1 MKVRFEDAGS
11 GAGTSPGAQPPA
23 ASPDRIPDGP
33 GGRRTRAVSE
43 GAARPTIKAVAAAAG
58 VSTAAVSQAVNG
70 TGRIS
75 EATRRRVLDAA
86 AELGWSPSASASAL
100 RRARTRTIALVVRR
114 PTDVLG
120 ADPHFSELITGLE
133 GELAPRGYGLLLHL
147 VADMA
152 QESAL
157 YERLAAEGRIDG
169 AVLTD
174 ARADDPRPRLLRSLG
189 LPAVLLGAPDPASPV
204 PGVGLGQQDAG
215 VREAVAHLL
224 ELGHRRFAYI
234 AGPSDLVHTGLRRAA
249 FEDALAGAG
258 LRPVAVRHT
267 DFSERAAVAVTEE
280 LLGLAD
286 RPTALVFSNDSM
298 AVCGVGTAQRGGLL
312 VPGDVSVVGYDNL
325 PLGRWLHP
333 GSPPW
338 TSRCS
343 GSARPP
349 PVPCSSGA
357 ARTYPRRSS
366 TDARAWSFGSPPVP
380 YRPRPEAWA
389 RYCVPHAA
397 RRGTPRPAPRLTR
410 PGPNGPVPAA
420 PAPPRTSKRS
430 EKDHATPQRPAH
442 P

>member
-1 MKVRFEDAGS
+1 MEA
-11 GAGTSPGAQPPA
+11 SPGSDVPGARPGR
-23 ASPDRIPDGP
+23 SLDGHP
-33 GGRRTRAVSE
+33 GERGIRAGVE

-86 AELGWSPSASASAL
+86 AELGWSPSASATAL

-157 YERLAAEGRIDG
+157 YERLVAEGRIDG

-174 ARADDPRPRLLRSLG
+174 ARTDDPRPQLLRDLG

-204 PGVGLGQQDAG
+204 PGVGLGQQGAG
-215 VREAVAHLL
+215 VRETVAHLL
-224 ELGHRRFAYI
+224 ELGHRRLAYI
-234 AGPSDLVHTGLRRAA
+234 AGPADLVHTRLRLAA
-249 FEDALAGAG
+249 FEEALAEAG

-267 DFSERAAVAVTEE
+267 DFTEEAAVAVTEE
-280 LLGLAD
+280 LLALPD
-286 RPTALVFSNDSM
+286 RPTALVFPNDSM
-298 AVCGVGTAQRGGLL
+298 AVCGIGTAQRSGFR
-312 VPGDVSVVGYDNL
+312 VPGEVSVVGYDNL

-333 GSPPW
+333 RLTTVDQQVQRVGAAAAR
-338 TSRCS
+338 TLLVRC
-343 GSARPP
+343 GENVPP
-349 PVPCSSGA
+349 PVLDG
-357 ARTYPRRSS
+357 
-366 TDARAWSFGSPPVP
+366 
-380 YRPRPEAWA
+380 RPRLVVRES
-389 RYCVPHAA
+389 
-397 RRGTPRPAPRLTR
+397 T
-410 PGPNGPVPAA
+410 GPVPSA
-420 PAPPRTSKRS
+420 S
-430 EKDHATPQRPAH
+430 
-442 P
+442 